1 MIRITLN
8 LARQPGENLRRARIV
23 WGGALTVLSALLVL
37 LGIIALVGWR
47 GSRPIQAQTD
57 ALGAQIAPL
66 AAEQGRA
73 GAALA
78 SSSARIGLDR
88 AAFFNRLIDRK
99 AVSWTQLF
107 ERLEQIAPPG
117 IEMVSLRPLIRNG
130 ANAVDIRFASET
142 MPPAIEFVT
151 RLENADGFAD
161 AQVEHETE
169 ASAPAAGV
177 RAAANAAPR
186 FQIEVSALYQG
197 LKDDSLKDAGRKD
210 ASLRQG
216 AQP

>member
-1 MIRITLN
+1 
-8 LARQPGENLRRARIV
+8 
-23 WGGALTVLSALLVL
+23 
-37 LGIIALVGWR
+37 
-47 GSRPIQAQTD
+47 
-57 ALGAQIAPL
+57 L